1 MNRPTGATVAVT
13 GEAGAVGGYA
23 VQPAKAAGP
32 TVIAD
37 AAAKDRD
44 LVTGLGP
51 STCSPAGANSP
62 NESVNCHPPARA
74 GSSAPG

>member
-1 MNRPTGATVAVT
+1 VTGA
-13 GEAGAVGGYA
+13 AGAVGGYV
-23 VQPAKAAGP
+23 VQPAKAAEL

-51 STCSPAGANSP
+51 EHVPLRGPSTACELPST
-62 NESVNCHPPARA
+62 VK
-74 GSSAPG
+74 AP